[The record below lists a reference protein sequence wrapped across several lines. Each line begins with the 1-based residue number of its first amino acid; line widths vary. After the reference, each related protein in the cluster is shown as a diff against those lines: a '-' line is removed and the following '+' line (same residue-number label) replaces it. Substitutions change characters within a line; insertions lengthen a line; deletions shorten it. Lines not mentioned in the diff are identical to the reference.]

1 MNQPPD
7 ADAQQPDL
15 IFRDAWVIDGTGAP
29 RYRADIAIVGDRI
42 VAVGTIEQV
51 GAREVDATGLCLAPG
66 FVDAHTHD
74 DAALLLTPSLDCKI
88 SQGVTSVVTGN
99 CGVSLAPLVL
109 AEGQAPP
116 PPLDA
121 VGPQAL
127 FRFARFA
134 DYLDALKAAP
144 PSVNVAPLV
153 GHATLRVSVMDR
165 IDRPATPEERDA
177 MALMAEEAFAAG
189 AIGISSGLFYP
200 LAFAAPA
207 EELHALVAIA
217 GRNGGVYCAHIR
229 DEADLVVE
237 ALDEAFAIAR
247 AGNAPLV
254 VSHHKVS
261 GKANFGR
268 SRETLRHIALA
279 ATDQPIAFDMYP
291 YAASST
297 MLNKKSWSA
306 ADRTLITWCDSH
318 PEHAGRDL
326 AEVAAEMG
334 LSEEA
339 AIDALVPAG
348 GIYFMMDE
356 GDVER
361 ILTAS
366 DAMIGSD
373 GVPMDAHPHPRLWG
387 SFTRVI
393 GHYARERGL
402 FTIEEAVRRMT
413 SLPAREFRL
422 KDRGV
427 IAPGAFADLVLFDPA
442 TIADAATFAD
452 PKQPSRGIAS
462 VWVNGVEV
470 WDGTAATPARPGRI
484 LAHA

>member
-1 MNQPPD
+1 MTAAVPR
-7 ADAQQPDL
+7 PDL
-15 IFRDAWVIDGTGAP
+15 IIRHAAVIDGTGAP
-29 RYRADIAIVGDRI
+29 RFIGDVAVAGDRI
-42 VAVGTIEQV
+42 VAVGTIKDSATDEI
-51 GAREVDATGLCLAPG
+51 DASGLCLAPG
-66 FVDAHTHD
+66 FIDAHTHD

-127 FRFARFA
+127 FRFERFA
-134 DYLDALKAAP
+134 DYLDALRGAP

-165 IDRPATPEERDA
+165 VDRPATEKERTA
-177 MALMAEEAFAAG
+177 MAALAEEAFAAG

-207 EELHALVAIA
+207 DELHALVAIA
-217 GRNGGVYCAHIR
+217 GRVGGVYCAHIR
-229 DEADLVVE
+229 DEADHVID

-247 AGNAPLV
+247 AGKAPLV
-254 VSHHKVS
+254 LSHHKVS

-268 SRETLRHIALA
+268 SRETLPHVARA
-279 ATDQPIAFDMYP
+279 ATKQPIAFDMYP

-297 MLNKKSWSA
+297 MLNRKSWA
-306 ADRTLITWCDSH
+306 AAERTMITWCDSH

-326 AEVAAEMG
+326 ADVAAEMG

-339 AIDALVPAG
+339 AIDALAPAG

-356 GDVER
+356 GDIER
-361 ILTAS
+361 ILSAS

-393 GHYARERGL
+393 GHYARDRGL
-402 FTIEEAVRRMT
+402 FSIEEAVRRMT
-413 SLPAREFRL
+413 SLPARQFRL
-422 KDRGV
+422 VDRGV

-452 PKQPSRGIAS
+452 PKQPSKGIAS
-462 VWVNGVEV
+462 VWVNGEHV
-470 WDGTAATPARPGRI
+470 WDGRSATTARSGRV
-484 LAHA
+484 LVRT

>member
-1 MNQPPD
+1 MNAANPL
-7 ADAQQPDL
+7 AAL
-15 IFRDAWVIDGTGAP
+15 IFRNATVIDGTGAP
-29 RYRADIAIVGDRI
+29 GFFADVAVAHDRI
-42 VAVGTIEQV
+42 VAVGRIN
-51 GAREVDATGLCLAPG
+51 GAGVNEIDATGLCIAPG
-66 FVDAHTHD
+66 FIDAHTHD
-74 DAALLLTPSLDCKI
+74 DAALLLTPTLDCKI

-121 VGPQAL
+121 VGPQLL
-127 FRFARFA
+127 FRFETFA
-134 DYLDALKAAP
+134 AYLDALRINP

-153 GHATLRVSVMDR
+153 GHATLRVSIMDR
-165 IDRPATPEERDA
+165 VDRPATEAERAA
-177 MALMAEEAFAAG
+177 MAAMAEEAFAAG

-217 GRNGGVYCAHIR
+217 GRVGGVYCAHIR
-229 DEADLVVE
+229 DEADLVLE

-254 VSHHKVS
+254 LSHHKVS

-268 SRETLRHIALA
+268 SRETLPHVARAGTA
-279 ATDQPIAFDMYP
+279 QPIAFDMYP

-297 MLNKKSWSA
+297 MLNKKSWA
-306 ADRTLITWCDSH
+306 AAERTMITWCDSH

-326 AEVAAEMG
+326 SDVAAEMG

-356 GDVER
+356 ADVER
-361 ILTAS
+361 ILSAS

-387 SFTRVI
+387 SFTRVL
-393 GHYARERGL
+393 GHYARDRGL
-402 FTIEEAVRRMT
+402 FSIEEAVRRMT
-413 SLPAREFRL
+413 SLPARQFRL
-422 KDRGV
+422 ADRGV

-462 VWVNGVEV
+462 VWVNGEQV
-470 WDGTAATPARPGRI
+470 WDGTSATDARPGRV
-484 LAHA
+484 LARA